1 MISWKFF
8 KFLLVLNSIIPEKN
22 LLEKVIFGTF
32 NGDVTKY
39 ADENYPDMLRS
50 ASIAEVVIFYL
61 AAAYNIDLNE
71 DFYITSLLFESGI
84 LFNGIDKNLYAKY
97 IIQNKHKL
105 LETNKLYLVE
115 ADLIKSKIYNEIVLE
130 NILKNYY
137 NDFEMKK
144 IIKTYLECNMNI
156 SKASTVLYMHR
167 NTLMYKIDNFISVT
181 GFDIKNFKE
190 AFIIYHII

>member
-1 MISWKFF
+1 MKKEKFISIIF
-8 KFLLVLNSIIPEKN
+8 KTSLKESDVLLLVDFLKGLIGNYINPIFKDSVLTVFFDAACEIDFGEIIQN
-22 LLEKVIFGTF
+22 
-32 NGDVTKY
+32 
-39 ADENYPDMLRS
+39 
-50 ASIAEVVIFYL
+50 
-61 AAAYNIDLNE
+61 LNE
-71 DFYITSLLFESGI
+71 DFYITALLFESGI
-84 LFNGIDKNLYAKY
+84 LFSGVDKNLYVEY
-97 IIQNKHKL
+97 IINNKSKL
-105 LETNKLYLVE
+105 LETNKIYLLE
-115 ADLIKSKIYNEIVLE
+115 SDLVKNKIYNEIVSE

-181 GFDIKNFKE
+181 GYDIKNFKE

>member
-1 MISWKFF
+1 MKKEKFI
-8 KFLLVLNSIIPEKN
+8 SIIFKTN
-22 LLEKVIFGTF
+22 LKESDVLLLIDFLKGLIGNYINPIFKDSVLTVF
-32 NGDVTKY
+32 FD
-39 ADENYPDMLRS
+39 
-50 ASIAEVVIFYL
+50 
-61 AAAYNIDLNE
+61 AACDIDFSEIIQNLNE